1 MKPAPFAY
9 QAVPSAKDARAYLAS
24 PDAKA
29 IAGGQS
35 LGPMLNLRL
44 ARPALL
50 VDIARTRDLRGVL
63 EDGDVV
69 TYGAAVTHADIE
81 DGRVPDATPGWLRNA
96 ARHIAYRAV
105 RNRGTIGGSLAHADP
120 AADWVNIMTALGA
133 MVLISGPHGD
143 RSISMEQFILGPY
156 ATALAAG
163 ELISGVRV
171 LRRSAKAQWGYAKF
185 CRKEGDFAQ
194 ASAAVLI
201 DPERGEQRIVLGAI
215 ERAPA
220 CIPDPEAFLSGR
232 LSADDVVAQIL
243 PERDEASRALHAA
256 MLEQAHAM
264 AFGGAVK

>member
-9 QAVPSAKDARAYLAS
+9 QSVPSAKDARALLSS
-24 PDAKA
+24 PDAKV

-63 EDGDVV
+63 EDADAV

-81 DGRVPDATPGWLRNA
+81 DGRVPDATPGWMQNA

-133 MVLISGPHGD
+133 SVLVAGPQGD
-143 RSISMEQFILGPY
+143 RCVPMEQFMLGPY
-156 ATALAAG
+156 ATALADG
-163 ELISGVRV
+163 ELVAGVRV
-171 LRRSAKAQWGYAKF
+171 LRRGAKAQWGYAKF

-194 ASAAVLI
+194 ASAAILN
-201 DPERGEQRIVLGAI
+201 DPERGELRIVLGAI
-215 ERAPA
+215 ERAPV
-220 CIPDPEAFLSGR
+220 CIGDPDAFLSGR
-232 LSADDVVAQIL
+232 RSADEVVSQCL
-243 PERDEASRALHAA
+243 PERNSASRALHAA
-256 MLEQAHAM
+256 MLEQARAM
-264 AFGGAVK
+264 ALGGAVK